1 MLPPGPPGVEGRTA
15 HARRDRGAGRR
26 SAGTRVR
33 AAPRGYIRTV
43 RLAAVDQGTNSTR
56 LLIADLEDDGRL
68 TEVLRRATVTRL
80 GHGVERTGRLDDAA
94 LGRVAAELEVIRGLL
109 DEHRVERTVG
119 VLTSAV
125 RDAANGAELTE
136 RVRALGIDAKTVPGE
151 REAALTFLG
160 ATSGRTPEER
170 PVAVVDI
177 GGGSTELVVGDVGA
191 GGGAPSSRVDFAVST
206 QAGVVRH
213 GERHLHHDPPQHD
226 ELAALADDA
235 RAIVADALPPDVRR
249 SVGGV
254 VAVAGTATSC
264 AAMVQELEPYDPE
277 RVHGFVLS
285 LAEIDELT
293 AKLAQMDE
301 GERRRVPGLHPD
313 RAPTIVAG
321 CVLLAVVLRAFGVD
335 ECEVSEHDILRG
347 AIIAAATGDF

>member
-1 MLPPGPPGVEGRTA
+1 M
-15 HARRDRGAGRR
+15 
-26 SAGTRVR
+26 
-33 AAPRGYIRTV
+33 

-80 GHGVERTGRLDDAA
+80 GEGVERTGRLGDAA
-94 LGRVAAELEVIRGLL
+94 LERVAAELDVIRGLL
-109 DEHRVERTVG
+109 DEHRVERAVG

-125 RDAANGAELTE
+125 RDAGNGADLTE
-136 RVRALGIDAKTVPGE
+136 RVRALGIDAKTIPGE

-160 ATSGRTPEER
+160 ATGGRPPEDR
-170 PVAVVDI
+170 PVAVVDV
-177 GGGSTELVVGDVGA
+177 GGGSTELVVGHVGGTPA
-191 GGGAPSSRVDFAVST
+191 TVEFAVST

-213 GERHLHHDPPQHD
+213 GERHLHHDPPEQD
-226 ELAALADDA
+226 ELVALADDA
-235 RAIVADALPPDVRR
+235 RAIFADALPLDVRR
-249 SVGGV
+249 SVGSV

-301 GERRRVPGLHPD
+301 AGRRDVAGLHPD

-321 CVLLAVVLRAFGVD
+321 CVLLAGALRAFRVQ

>member
-1 MLPPGPPGVEGRTA
+1 M
-15 HARRDRGAGRR
+15 
-26 SAGTRVR
+26 
-33 AAPRGYIRTV
+33 

-80 GHGVERTGRLDDAA
+80 GHGVDRTGRLDDDA
-94 LGRVAAELEVIRGLL
+94 LDRVAAELDVIRGLL
-109 DEHRVERTVG
+109 DEHRVERAVG

-125 RDAANGAELTE
+125 RDAENGVELTE
-136 RVRALGIDAKTVPGE
+136 RVRALGIDAKTIPGE

-160 ATSGRTPEER
+160 ATSGRPPEDR

-177 GGGSTELVVGDVGA
+177 GGGSTELVVGRVGVTPA
-191 GGGAPSSRVDFAVST
+191 TVDFAVST

-213 GERHLHHDPPQHD
+213 GERHLHHDPPEGD
-226 ELAALADDA
+226 ELQALADDA
-235 RAIVADALPPDVRR
+235 RAIFADALPADVRR
-249 SVGGV
+249 SVGSV

-285 LAEIDELT
+285 LAEVDELT
-293 AKLAQMDE
+293 ARLAQMDE
-301 GERRRVPGLHPD
+301 AERRTVTGLHPD

-321 CVLLAVVLRAFGVD
+321 CVLLAVALRAFGVE
-335 ECEVSEHDILRG
+335 ECEVSENDILRG